1 MESNEIE
8 NLFVPILTKP
18 KSEYGKD
25 SVVTRPLFF
34 DRVNEGFPITSTTPF
49 FQLPIELLN
58 DITTYLGTEDLK
70 SLALV
75 DRNCRQLA
83 RYHFLVSHPLN
94 CINIPVVV
102 LTNDRSVQFCTVTL
116 DYSVQKHSLIAALD
130 EEARERSVNNGCLPQ
145 PSIGACVRR
154 LIVATEPGHFKEAH
168 NIAEPCDTEDLRK
181 IWNEYFGV
189 YTVQIASAIA
199 GALLNLEELSLQDRT
214 VAPKHLLG
222 AIPASPIRTLKL
234 GKIAL
239 AADDPISIP
248 SGGARW
254 GVESLELEVIR
265 DLNSPSSRCTAN
277 FCKSVLEATS
287 KNLERLVWHG
297 HFRDQQSF
305 GQLISFPRLRTLSL
319 SLISISDDTVL
330 SSFFPSGDTSTLRAL
345 SIDTRNERVGSFL
358 PTLGQ
363 IKTLQS
369 LYCHSFAIAKDP
381 DISFIASNPQLKS
394 LALSPYTN
402 EYLATTLLPTL
413 TKFTSLTSLSLIFQ
427 SPLIDPSSLTY
438 ISKIKSLTQLWL
450 SAGKQS
456 GWAVDWEIDHDTLL
470 AMLSPLQG
478 LRRIAF
484 TRDTYRSKDGV
495 PPIEYYYEY
504 RILPETPQLELG
516 EDGLDAA
523 WEEWHRNR
531 MVDVA
536 RRYFGGFKR
545 LRWLLVGKYPM
556 GVMDGEPVVESGAR
570 DGCEGVLRKWWGL
583 DL

>member
-1 MESNEIE
+1 MEYNEIE
-8 NLFVPILTKP
+8 SLFVPTLAGP
-18 KSEYGKD
+18 KDEYGKNR
-25 SVVTRPLFF
+25 VVTRPLFF
-34 DRVNEGFPITSTTPF
+34 DRVNEGFPITSTTPLF
-49 FQLPIELLN
+49 RLPIELLN
-58 DITTYLGTEDLK
+58 DITTYLGAEDLK

-75 DRNCRQLA
+75 DRDCRQLA
-83 RYHFLVSHPLN
+83 R
-94 CINIPVVV
+94 
-102 LTNDRSVQFCTVTL
+102 SVQFCAVTL
-116 DYSVQKHSLIAALD
+116 DYSSRGHSLIAALH
-130 EEARERSVNNGCLPQ
+130 EEAQERSVNNGCLPQ
-145 PSIGACVRR
+145 PSIGTCVRR
-154 LIVATEPGHFKEAH
+154 FLVATEPGHLSEAH
-168 NIAEPCDTEDLRK
+168 NVAERPDLEDLREV
-181 IWNEYFGV
+181 WDRYFGV

-199 GALLNLEELSLQDRT
+199 GALPNLEELSLQDRT
-214 VAPKHLLG
+214 VAPEHLLG

-234 GKIAL
+234 GRIAL
-239 AADDPISIP
+239 AVDDPISIP
-248 SGGARW
+248 SEGTRW

-287 KNLERLVWHG
+287 QNLERLVWRG
-297 HFRDQQSF
+297 HFGDQQSF
-305 GQLISFPRLRTLSL
+305 GQPISFPKLRTLSL

-330 SSFFPSGDTSTLRAL
+330 DSFFPTNDTSALRAL
-345 SIDTRNERVGSFL
+345 SIDTRTERVRTFL
-358 PTLGQ
+358 LTLGQ

-369 LYCHSFAIAKDP
+369 LHCHSFAVIRDP
-381 DISFIASNPQLKS
+381 DVSFIASNPQLKS

-402 EYLATTLLPTL
+402 ELLTTTLLPTL
-413 TKFTSLTSLSLIFQ
+413 AKFTSLTSLSLIFEC
-427 SPLIDPSSLTY
+427 PFIDPSALTY

-504 RILPETPQLELG
+504 RVLPTETPLPELG
-516 EDGLDAA
+516 EDGLDAV
-523 WEEWHRNR
+523 WEEWHRDR

-536 RRYFGGFKR
+536 RRYFGAFTR
-545 LRWLLVGKYPM
+545 LRWLHVGKYPM
-556 GVMDGEPVVESGAR
+556 GVMDGEPVVESGTR
-570 DGCEGVLRKWWGL
+570 DGCEGVLRRWWGL

>member
-1 MESNEIE
+1 M
-8 NLFVPILTKP
+8 P

-25 SVVTRPLFF
+25 SVATRPLFF
-34 DRVNEGFPITSTTPF
+34 DRVNEGFPITSTAPF

-83 RYHFLVSHPLN
+83 R
-94 CINIPVVV
+94 
-102 LTNDRSVQFCTVTL
+102 SVQFCTVTL
-116 DYSVQKHSLIAALD
+116 DYSVQKHSLVAALD
-130 EEARERSVNNGCLPQ
+130 EEAQGRSVNNGWLPQ

-154 LIVATEPGHFKEAH
+154 LIVATEPGHFAEAH
-168 NIAEPCDTEDLRK
+168 NIAEPRDTEDLRK
-181 IWNEYFGV
+181 IWNGYFGV
-189 YTVQIASAIA
+189 YTVQIGSAIA
-199 GALLNLEELSLQDRT
+199 GAFLNLEELSLQDGN

-234 GKIAL
+234 GRTAL
-239 AADDPISIP
+239 EADDPIPIP

-265 DLNSPSSRCTAN
+265 DLNSSSSQCTAN

-287 KNLERLVWHG
+287 ENLERLVWRG
-297 HFRDQQSF
+297 HFKDQQSF
-305 GQLISFPRLRTLSL
+305 GQPISFPRLRTLSL

-330 SSFFPSGDTSTLRAL
+330 GSFFPSGDTSTLRAL
-345 SIDTRNERVGSFL
+345 SVDIRTERVRTFL
-358 PTLGQ
+358 STLGQ

-381 DISFIASNPQLKS
+381 DISFIASNSQLKS

-402 EYLATTLLPTL
+402 EYLTTTLLPTL
-413 TKFTSLTSLSLIFQ
+413 TKFTSLTSLSLISQ

-456 GWAVDWEIDHDTLL
+456 GWAVVDWEIDHDTLL
-470 AMLSPLQG
+470 TMLSPLQG

-504 RILPETPQLELG
+504 RILPEALQPVLG
-516 EDGLDAA
+516 GDDLDAA

-536 RRYFGGFKR
+536 RRYFGAFKR
-545 LRWLLVGKYPM
+545 LRWLLVGNYPI
-556 GVMDGEPVVESGAR
+556 GVMDGKPVVESGAR

>member
-1 MESNEIE
+1 MEYNEIE
-8 NLFVPILTKP
+8 SLFVPILAGSKD
-18 KSEYGKD
+18 EYGKKK
-25 SVVTRPLFF
+25 VLTKPLSF
-34 DRVNEGFPITSTTPF
+34 DRVNEGFPITSKTPL

-58 DITTYLGTEDLK
+58 DITTYLGAKDLK

-83 RYHFLVSHPLN
+83 R
-94 CINIPVVV
+94 
-102 LTNDRSVQFCTVTL
+102 SVQFCTVTL
-116 DYSVQKHSLIAALD
+116 DYSFRKHSLITALHD
-130 EEARERSVNNGCLPQ
+130 EAQERSLNNGCLPQ

-154 LIVATEPGHFKEAH
+154 LVVATEPEHLSEAH
-168 NIAEPCDTEDLRK
+168 SVAERPDLEDLREV
-181 IWNEYFGV
+181 WDRYFGV

-199 GALLNLEELSLQDRT
+199 GALPNLEELSLQDRT
-214 VAPKHLLG
+214 VAPEHLLG

-234 GKIAL
+234 GRIAL
-239 AADDPISIP
+239 AVDDPITVP
-248 SGGARW
+248 SEGARW

-287 KNLERLVWHG
+287 KNLERLVWRG
-297 HFRDQQSF
+297 HYGDQQSF
-305 GQLISFPRLRTLSL
+305 GQTISFPRLRTLSL
-319 SLISISDDTVL
+319 SLISMPDDTVL
-330 SSFFPSGDTSTLRAL
+330 SSFFPSDDTSVLRAL
-345 SIDTRNERVGSFL
+345 SIDTRTKHVRNFL
-358 PTLGQ
+358 ATLGQ

-369 LYCHSFAIAKDP
+369 LHCHSFAIPKAP

-394 LALSPYTN
+394 LALSPHTN
-402 EYLATTLLPTL
+402 EYLTTTLLPAL
-413 TKFTSLTSLSLIFQ
+413 TGFTSLTSLSLIFE
-427 SPLIDPSSLTY
+427 SSFIDLSALSY

-450 SAGKQS
+450 SAGTQS

-470 AMLSPLQG
+470 TTLSPLQG

-504 RILPETPQLELG
+504 RILPAETPLPELG
-516 EDGLDAA
+516 EDGLDAV
-523 WEEWHRNR
+523 WEEWHRDR
-531 MVDVA
+531 MVEVA
-536 RRYFGGFKR
+536 RKYFGAFKR
-545 LRWLLVGKYPM
+545 LKWLLVGKYPM
-556 GVMDGEPVVESGAR
+556 GVMDGEVVVESGSR